1 MARLRTG
8 EKDQKQ
14 HSIHNLL
21 HRHDNGLTEQEI
33 AEMTGMDRRR
43 LNNYL
48 RDLPQDQQKAYRER
62 RLWFGEDDLA
72 NWVLIIFQL
81 AVIIWLGASETSRI
95 LRHGLMPRIERI
107 DQTTA

>member
-1 MARLRTG
+1 MARLRIG
-8 EKDQKQ
+8 EKDQNQ

-48 RDLPQDQQKAYRER
+48 RDLQDQQKAYREK
-62 RLWFGEDDLA
+62 RLWFGE
-72 NWVLIIFQL
+72 
-81 AVIIWLGASETSRI
+81 R
-95 LRHGLMPRIERI
+95 
-107 DQTTA
+107 